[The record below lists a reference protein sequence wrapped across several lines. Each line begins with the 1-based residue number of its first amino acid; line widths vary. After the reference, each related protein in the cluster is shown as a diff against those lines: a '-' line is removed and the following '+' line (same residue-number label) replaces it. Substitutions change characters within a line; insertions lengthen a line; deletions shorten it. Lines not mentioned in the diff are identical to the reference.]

1 MKLKVIIV
9 GAGEVGFHIAQ
20 RLSEENQDVVL
31 IDKEAEQIKRV
42 SDNLDV
48 QGFFGIGNQPSN
60 FKGYRRQGSQYVVG
74 DNRQR

>member
-1 MKLKVIIV
+1 LKVIIV

-31 IDKEAEQIKRV
+31 IDQNPEQIKRV

-48 QGFFGIGNQPSN
+48 QAS
-60 FKGYRRQGSQYVVG
+60 
-74 DNRQR
+74 